1 MISILIFIAPVILCE
16 NKIERSSHFQSP
28 ETEVYG
34 WSPGDI
40 AEDIFGN
47 WPFFILKIIGLIV
60 AGTVSGK
67 KIKGCPFLFKKTL
80 LKVRLE
86 NNSLTSNIKKFS
98 ETF

>member
-1 MISILIFIAPVILCE
+1 MLRIMISILIFIAPVILCE

-47 WPFFILKIIGLIV
+47 WPFLILKILGLIA
-60 AGTVSGK
+60 AGTV
-67 KIKGCPFLFKKTL
+67 L
-80 LKVRLE
+80 LKKSKAVH
-86 NNSLTSNIKKFS
+86 FYS
-98 ETF
+98 ERPF